1 MKIGFYAGSFDPFT
15 NGHLHVVKTSS
26 KLFDKVIIAI
36 GENSFKKRR
45 FDNKKMKEA
54 IEKVLKANHLDNV
67 SVIIYDRFTADVA
80 LEYNT
85 TYLIR
90 GLRNGMDYQYEEN
103 VSATNENTA
112 NLDTIYIRAGKYGST
127 SSSLVTELLKY
138 GKDISQYVP
147 KEVLEVL
154 LEECKKH
161 KIK

>member
-1 MKIGFYAGSFDPFT
+1 MNIGFYAGSFDPFT

-54 IEKVLKANHLDNV
+54 IEKVLIENKLDNV
-67 SVIIYDRFTADVA
+67 SVIIYDSFTADVA
-80 LEYNT
+80 LEYGT

-103 VSATNENTA
+103 ISAINEETSK
-112 NLDTIYIRAGKYGST
+112 LDTIYIRAGRHGST
-127 SSSLVTELLKY
+127 SSSMVTELLTY
-138 GKDISQYVP
+138 GKDISSYVP
-147 KEVLEVL
+147 KPILDLL
-154 LEECKKH
+154 LEE
-161 KIK
+161 IKNN

>member
-15 NGHLHVVKTSS
+15 NGHLHVIKTSA

-36 GENSFKKRR
+36 GENSSKKRR

-54 IEKVLKANHLDNV
+54 IEKVLKNRHLDNV
-67 SVIIYDRFTADVA
+67 SVIIYNGFTSDVA
-80 LEYNT
+80 KENDT

-103 VSATNENTA
+103 ISAINEVTSG
-112 NLDTIYIRAGKYGST
+112 LDTIYIRAGRHGST
-127 SSSLVTELLKY
+127 SSSMVTELLRY

-147 KEVLEVL
+147 EEVLEVL
-154 LEECKKH
+154 MEEMNYKK
-161 KIK
+161 KG